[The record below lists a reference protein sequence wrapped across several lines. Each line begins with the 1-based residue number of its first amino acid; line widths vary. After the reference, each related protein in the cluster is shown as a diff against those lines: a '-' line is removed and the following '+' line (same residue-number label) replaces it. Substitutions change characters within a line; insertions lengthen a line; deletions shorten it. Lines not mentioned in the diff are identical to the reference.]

1 MSEQRNI
8 SIATKL
14 SFTMCGFAV
23 LLVSLALLQPWLPLS
38 PEVIRWVLSG
48 IGFLVL
54 GSSWLIVTKLK
65 GQDEQHEI
73 SQSFLQRISQLDY
86 HDVDATHIEGN
97 LPAIPEDHPL
107 RDSLQRVEKC
117 FAKNC
122 EALRD
127 AEHSR
132 AILDIRCRR
141 ATMQHEQITKVIG
154 SLNEAVLV
162 VDDYDELVLANPSA
176 GRLFGFE
183 AGTSE
188 HRALS
193 QLIECDRLLELLAET
208 RNRKTTSTR
217 TDEIQ
222 ICDGDGQSN
231 WYSVTASNIESD
243 EELQDSTDKVGSGA
257 VAVLRNISIQK
268 AAQKRN
274 AEFVS
279 AVSHEMK
286 TPLSSIK
293 AYVEMLADGDAE
305 DEQTREEFLEVINT
319 QADRLK
325 RLIDN
330 LLNLARIEAGVVQ
343 VSKENTSLNELL
355 EEAFHVVE
363 PTAVAKSI
371 DLVSDLSQL
380 YLRVYVDR
388 DMMLQ
393 AAINL
398 LSNAIKYTPEGGR
411 VVIRSRLADKQ
422 VRFEVEDSGVGL
434 SEEDCEKVFDKFY
447 RVKKDSQMAPGTG
460 LGLPLAK
467 HIVTDVHQ
475 GQLDV
480 TSQLGSGSTFAIT
493 LPSVGQMS

>member
-1 MSEQRNI
+1 MLRRLDI
-8 SIATKL
+8 RVAIKIALCMCALTGL
-14 SFTMCGFAV
+14 SV
-23 LLVSLALLQPWLPLS
+23 ALLLAQLWLPL
-38 PEVIRWVLSG
+38 PPHLIRGVIVCAGAATVASG
-48 IGFLVL
+48 GLLV
-54 GSSWLIVTKLK
+54 WILK
-65 GQDEQHEI
+65 GKQEQQDI
-73 SQSFLQRISQLDY
+73 TQSFLHRIGQLDY
-86 HDVDATHIEGN
+86 HDMDASQIKRN
-97 LPAIPEDHPL
+97 LPPISEDHPL
-107 RDSLQRVEKC
+107 REPMQRIESR
-117 FAKNC
+117 FATNC
-122 EALRD
+122 EALRE
-127 AEHSR
+127 AEHVR
-132 AILDIRCRR
+132 TILDVRCRR
-141 ATMQHEQITKVIG
+141 ATMQYDQIRKVIG

-162 VDDYDELVLANPSA
+162 VDHYDDLVLANPSA

-183 AGTSE
+183 AGTVE
-188 HRALS
+188 HRALG
-193 QLIECDRLLELLAET
+193 QIIECDRLLELIAET
-208 RNRKTTSTR
+208 RSRKAGSAR

-222 ICDGDGQSN
+222 ISDGGGHSQ
-231 WYSVTASNIESD
+231 WYSVTASSIDPEEEQEDPSD
-243 EELQDSTDKVGSGA
+243 SAGHGS
-257 VAVLRNISIQK
+257 VAVLRNISLQK

-305 DEQTREEFLEVINT
+305 DEKTREEFLDVINT

-343 VSKENTSLNELL
+343 VSKENISLNEIL
-355 EEAFHVVE
+355 EEAVHVVE
-363 PTAVAKSI
+363 PSAAAKSI
-371 DLVSDLSQL
+371 ELVSDLSQL

-388 DMMLQ
+388 DMLLQ

-398 LSNAIKYTPEGGR
+398 LSNAIKYTAEGGR
-411 VVIRSRLADKQ
+411 VSIRSRLADKQ
-422 VRFEVEDSGVGL
+422 VKFEVEDSGVGL

-475 GQLDV
+475 GLLDV
-480 TSQLGSGSTFAIT
+480 QSELGVGSTFCIT
-493 LPSVGQMS
+493 LPSVGQMT

>member
-1 MSEQRNI
+1 MSRLRTL
-8 SIATKL
+8 STAT
-14 SFTMCGFAV
+14 SF
-23 LLVSLALLQPWLPLS
+23 SLAICALAVPLIAVPVALARLPWS
-38 PEVIRWVLSG
+38 PEILRWGSVALGLAVIGCSTMVMW
-48 IGFLVL
+48 I
-54 GSSWLIVTKLK
+54 LK
-65 GQDEQHEI
+65 IQQRQD
-73 SQSFLQRISQLDY
+73 SLTQSFLQRISQLDY
-86 HDVDATHIEGN
+86 RDIDANQFEGN
-97 LPAIPEDHPL
+97 LPPLPSDHPL
-107 RDSLQRVEKC
+107 LDQLQRVEKR
-117 FAKNC
+117 FAKDC

-127 AEHSR
+127 ADHSR
-132 AILDIRCRR
+132 AVLDIRCRR
-141 ATMQHEQITKVIG
+141 ATKQHQQITKVIS
-154 SLNEAVLV
+154 SLSEAVLV
-162 VDDYDELVLANPSA
+162 VDDYNELVLANTSA
-176 GRLFGFE
+176 GQLFGFE
-183 AGTSE
+183 TESAE

-193 QLIECDRLLELLAET
+193 QLVECDRLLEMLAET
-208 RNRKTTSTR
+208 RSRSSASTR

-222 ICDGDGQSN
+222 IADGDGQN
-231 WYSVTASNIESD
+231 FWYSVTASSIEPD
-243 EELQDSTDKVGSGA
+243 EEPEDTPDQVGRGA
-257 VAVLRNISIQK
+257 VAVLRNISTQK

-293 AYVEMLADGDAE
+293 AYVELLADGEAE
-305 DEQTREEFLEVINT
+305 DEETREEFLDVINT
-319 QADRLK
+319 QADRLR

-343 VSKENTSLNELL
+343 VNKENTSLNELL

-363 PTAVAKSI
+363 PSAVAKTI
-371 DLVSDLSQL
+371 ELVSDLSQL

-398 LSNAIKYTPEGGR
+398 LSNAIKYTSPGGR

-422 VRFEVEDSGVGL
+422 VKFEVEDSGVGL
-434 SEEDCEKVFDKFY
+434 SEDDCEKVFDKFY
-447 RVKKDSQMAPGTG
+447 RVKKNSQMASGTG

-480 TSQLGSGSTFAIT
+480 RSQLDVGSTFAIT

>member
-1 MSEQRNI
+1 MLRHLNI
-8 SIATKL
+8 QLATKL
-14 SFTMCGFAV
+14 AISTCALAALSVV
-23 LLVSLALLQPWLPLS
+23 LLFAQPWLPIS
-38 PEVIRWVLSG
+38 VG
-48 IGFLVL
+48 ILHGVVVCIGLATV
-54 GSSWLIVTKLK
+54 GSAGLLAWILK
-65 GQDEQHEI
+65 GQQ
-73 SQSFLQRISQLDY
+73 QQQATTQTFLQRIGQLDY
-86 HDVDATHIEGN
+86 HDVDVDQIERN
-97 LPAIPEDHPL
+97 LPPIAEGHPL
-107 RDSLQRVEKC
+107 REPLQRIETR
-117 FAKNC
+117 FATNC
-122 EALRD
+122 EALRE
-127 AEHSR
+127 AEHIR
-132 AILDIRCRR
+132 AILDVRCRR
-141 ATMQHEQITKVIG
+141 ATMQHDQIRKVIG

-162 VDDYDELVLANPSA
+162 VDHYDELVLANPSA

-183 AGTSE
+183 AGTVE

-208 RNRKTTSTR
+208 RSRKAGSTR

-222 ICDGDGQSN
+222 IADSGGHSQ
-231 WYSVTASNIESD
+231 WYSVTASSIDSD
-243 EELQDSTDKVGSGA
+243 EEQTDTADSVGHGS
-257 VAVLRNISIQK
+257 VAVLRNISLQK

-305 DEQTREEFLEVINT
+305 DEKTREEFLDVINT

-343 VSKENTSLNELL
+343 VSKENISLNEVL
-355 EEAFHVVE
+355 EEAVNVVE
-363 PTAVAKSI
+363 PSAVAKSI
-371 DLVSDLSQL
+371 ELVSDLSQL

-398 LSNAIKYTPEGGR
+398 LSNAIKYTAEGGR
-411 VVIRSRLADKQ
+411 VAIRSRLADKQ

-434 SEEDCEKVFDKFY
+434 SEEDREKVFDKFY

-480 TSQLGSGSTFAIT
+480 QSELGVGSTFSIT
-493 LPSVGQMS
+493 LPSVGQMT

>member
-1 MSEQRNI
+1 MSRRQNI
-8 SIATKL
+8 SIANTL
-14 SFTMCGFAV
+14 S
-23 LLVSLALLQPWLPLS
+23 LVMSGIAALLAAVAFALPWLPFS
-38 PEVIRWVLSG
+38 PEVLRWST
-48 IGFLVL
+48 IAAGFIML
-54 GSSWLIVTKLK
+54 GCGGVIVANLK
-65 GQDEQHEI
+65 IQNEQQELT
-73 SQSFLQRISQLDY
+73 QSFLQRISQLDY
-86 HDVDATHIEGN
+86 HDVDASRIEGN
-97 LPAIPEDHPL
+97 LPPLSKDHPL
-107 RDSLQRVEKC
+107 SDSLQRIEKR
-117 FAKNC
+117 FAENC

-176 GRLFGFE
+176 GKLFGFE
-183 AGTSE
+183 AGTAE

-193 QLIECDRLLELLAET
+193 QLIECDRLLELLKET
-208 RNRKTTSTR
+208 RTRKAASTR

-222 ICDGDGQSN
+222 ICDEEGHSQ
-231 WYSVTASNIESD
+231 WYSVTASSIDSD
-243 EELQDSTDKVGSGA
+243 EELADPTDKVGSGA

-286 TPLSSIK
+286 TPLASIK

-305 DEQTREEFLEVINT
+305 DEQTQEEFLDVINT

-343 VSKENTSLNELL
+343 VNKENTSLNEVL

-363 PTAVAKSI
+363 PSAVAKSI
-371 DLVSDLSQL
+371 ELVSDLSQL

-398 LSNAIKYTPEGGR
+398 LSNAIKYTAEGGR

-434 SEEDCEKVFDKFY
+434 SEEDCDKVFDKFY

-475 GQLDV
+475 GQLTV
-480 TSQLGSGSTFAIT
+480 TSELGVGSTFSIT

>member
-1 MSEQRNI
+1 MSRLPDIQVA
-8 SIATKL
+8 SKTAWCTCALAAL
-14 SFTMCGFAV
+14 SVT
-23 LLVSLALLQPWLPLS
+23 LLLSQPWLPFSANLVRVVAICAGVATTIGAGLLS
-38 PEVIRWVLSG
+38 WI
-48 IGFLVL
+48 
-54 GSSWLIVTKLK
+54 LK
-65 GQDEQHEI
+65 GQQRRQELTQT
-73 SQSFLQRISQLDY
+73 FLQRIGQLDY
-86 HDVDATHIEGN
+86 HDVDPSQIERN
-97 LPAIPEDHPL
+97 LPPIANGHPL
-107 RDSLQRVEKC
+107 LEPLQKIETR
-117 FAKNC
+117 FAANC
-122 EALRD
+122 EALRE

-132 AILDIRCRR
+132 AILDVRCRR
-141 ATMQHEQITKVIG
+141 ATMQYDQIRKVIG

-162 VDDYDELVLANPSA
+162 VDHYDELVLANPSA

-183 AGTSE
+183 AGTVE
-188 HRALS
+188 HQALA
-193 QLIECDRLLELLAET
+193 QLVECDRLLELLAET
-208 RNRKTTSTR
+208 RSRKAGSTR

-222 ICDGDGQSN
+222 ISDGGGQAQ
-231 WYSVTASNIESD
+231 WYSVTASSIDSEEEEEAPSD
-243 EELQDSTDKVGSGA
+243 SAGQGS
-257 VAVLRNISIQK
+257 VAVLRNISLQK

-305 DEQTREEFLEVINT
+305 DEKTREEFLEVINT

-343 VSKENTSLNELL
+343 VSKENISLNEIL
-355 EEAFHVVE
+355 EEAVHVVE
-363 PTAVAKSI
+363 PSAGAKSI
-371 DLVSDLSQL
+371 ELVSDLSQL

-398 LSNAIKYTPEGGR
+398 LSNAIKYTDEGGR
-411 VVIRSRLADKQ
+411 VAIRSRLADKQ
-422 VRFEVEDSGVGL
+422 VKFEVEDSGVGL
-434 SEEDCEKVFDKFY
+434 SQEDCEKVFDKFY

-480 TSQLGSGSTFAIT
+480 QSELGVGSTFSIT
-493 LPSVGQMS
+493 LPSVGQMT